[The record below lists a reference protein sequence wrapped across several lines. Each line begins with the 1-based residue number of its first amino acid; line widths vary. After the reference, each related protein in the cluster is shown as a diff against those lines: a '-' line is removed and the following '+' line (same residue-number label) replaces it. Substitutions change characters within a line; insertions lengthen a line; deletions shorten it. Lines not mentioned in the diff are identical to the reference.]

1 MNKLQVTMAAQL
13 LAKAYEQVARKL
25 LRDMP
30 AGCQRVKSVPTYAE
44 APSTLLE
51 MHDCISDNAGVLY
64 IAAEGC
70 AQSIYGLRGNLWFR
84 AMHDLGHLTFDKD
97 TTYEDECELA
107 TILWPLI
114 ADELPTDHWYDCLHD
129 CAQVYTADTIGQSM
143 YYDEHGVFPADQI
156 AFVQAVCRN
165 EMQGVGLDAYR
176 AHVLAAL
183 PPKNEVVVYG
193 AAPYIDVD
201 ELLVFAT
208 GLGVYN
214 RKLRE
219 VAAFRRSLALAANRF
234 MRRPAYPYGEQA
246 YAGR

>member
-30 AGCQRVKSVPTYAE
+30 AGCQRVKGVQTYAE

-51 MHDCISDNAGVLY
+51 MCDCISDNNGVLFV
-64 IAAEGC
+64 AQEGC
-70 AQSIYGLRGNLWFR
+70 ADSIYGHTGNMWFR

-107 TILWPLI
+107 MILWPLI
-114 ADELPTDHWYDCLHD
+114 ADELPTDYWYD
-129 CAQVYTADTIGQSM
+129 CAQVYIADTIGQSM
-143 YYDEHGVFPADQI
+143 YCDEHGVFPADQI

-165 EMQGVGLDAYR
+165 EVQGLGSDAYR

-183 PPKNEVVVYG
+183 APKNEAVW
-193 AAPYIDVD
+193 
-201 ELLVFAT
+201 ELRNT
-208 GLGVYN
+208 H
-214 RKLRE
+214 
-219 VAAFRRSLALAANRF
+219 RRLALAANRF

>member
-30 AGCQRVKSVPTYAE
+30 AGCQRVKGVPTYAE

-51 MHDCISDNAGVLY
+51 MCDCISDNNGVMFV
-64 IAAEGC
+64 AQEGC
-70 AQSIYGLRGNLWFR
+70 ANSIYGHTGNMWFR

-107 TILWPLI
+107 MILWPLI
-114 ADELPTDHWYDCLHD
+114 ADELPADYWYD
-129 CAQVYTADTIGQSM
+129 CAQVYIADTIGQSM
-143 YYDEHGVFPADQI
+143 YCDEHGVFPADQI

-165 EMQGVGLDAYR
+165 EVHGVGPDAYR

-183 PPKNEVVVYG
+183 PPKNEVVEYK
-193 AAPYIDVD
+193 PKWMLDIDD
-201 ELLVFAT
+201 MLVFANC
-208 GLGVYN
+208 LHKHN
-214 RKLRE
+214 
-219 VAAFRRSLALAANRF
+219 VAVRRVAETRRRLALAANRF

>member
-13 LAKAYEQVARKL
+13 LSKAYEQVARKL

-30 AGCQRVKSVPTYAE
+30 AGCHRVKSVPTYAE
-44 APSTLLE
+44 APSTLVE
-51 MHDCISDNAGVLY
+51 MHECISDNAGVLY

-84 AMHDLGHLTFDKD
+84 AMHALGHLTFDKD
-97 TTYEDECELA
+97 TVYKDECDLA
-107 TILWPLI
+107 LILWQSI
-114 ADELPTDHWYDCLHD
+114 ADELPSEYWYD
-129 CAQVYTADTIGQSM
+129 CAQVYIADTIGQSM
-143 YYDEHGVFPADQI
+143 YCDEHGVFPADQI

-165 EMQGVGLDAYR
+165 EVQGVGTDAYR

-183 PPKNEVVVYG
+183 PPKNEVVVYE

-219 VAAFRRSLALAANRF
+219 LAAFRRSLALAANRF

>member
-30 AGCQRVKSVPTYAE
+30 AGCHRVKSVPTYAE

-51 MHDCISDNAGVLY
+51 MCDCISDNNGVLFV
-64 IAAEGC
+64 AQEGC
-70 AQSIYGLRGNLWFR
+70 ANSIYGERGNLWFR
-84 AMHDLGHLTFDKD
+84 AMHDLGHLTFDME
-97 TTYEDECELA
+97 TTYKDECELA
-107 TILWPLI
+107 RILWQFI
-114 ADELPTDHWYDCLHD
+114 ADELPAGYWYD
-129 CAQVYTADTIGQSM
+129 CAQVYIADTIGQSM
-143 YYDEHGVFPADQI
+143 YCDEHGVFPADQI

-165 EMQGVGLDAYR
+165 EVRGLGPDAYR

-183 PPKNEVVVYG
+183 PPKNEVVVYE
-193 AAPYIDVD
+193 AAPYIEVD
-201 ELLVFAT
+201 QLLVFAA
-208 GLGVYN
+208 GLAVYN

-219 VAAFRRSLALAANRF
+219 LAAFRRSLALAANRF

>member
-30 AGCQRVKSVPTYAE
+30 AGCQRVKGVRTYAE
-44 APSTLLE
+44 APSTLAE
-51 MHDCISDNAGVLY
+51 MRDCIRDNNGVLFV
-64 IAAEGC
+64 AQEGC
-70 AQSIYGLRGNLWFR
+70 ADSIYGHTGNVWFR

-97 TTYEDECELA
+97 TTYKDECDLA
-107 TILWPLI
+107 MILWQFI
-114 ADELPTDHWYDCLHD
+114 ADELPADYWYD
-129 CAQVYTADTIGQSM
+129 CAQVYIADTIGQSM
-143 YYDEHGVFPADQI
+143 YCDEHGVFPADQI

-165 EMQGVGLDAYR
+165 EVQGLGPDAYR

-183 PPKNEVVVYG
+183 PPKSAVVVYEPQWVSG
-193 AAPYIDVD
+193 IELVQFASGLYHYNAAQRYAK
-201 ELLVFAT
+201 ECRA
-208 GLGVYN
+208 
-214 RKLRE
+214 R
-219 VAAFRRSLALAANRF
+219 LALAANRF

>member
-30 AGCQRVKSVPTYAE
+30 GGCQGVKGVQTYAE
-44 APSTLLE
+44 APSTLAE
-51 MHDCISDNAGVLY
+51 MRDCIRDNNGVLFV
-64 IAAEGC
+64 AQEGC
-70 AQSIYGLRGNLWFR
+70 AQSIYGERGNVWFR
-84 AMHDLGHLTFDKD
+84 AMHDLGHLTFGKD
-97 TTYEDECELA
+97 TTTQDEIDLA
-107 TILWPLI
+107 FILWQFI
-114 ADELPTDHWYDCLHD
+114 ADELPDDYWYD
-129 CAQVYTADTIGQSM
+129 CAQVYMADTIGQSL
-143 YYDEHGVFPADQI
+143 YCDEYGVFPADQI

-165 EMQGVGLDAYR
+165 EVQGLGLDAYR

-183 PPKNEVVVYG
+183 PPKSAVAVY
-193 AAPYIDVD
+193 AVAPYVNVD
-201 ELLVFAT
+201 ELLVFAG
-208 GLGVYN
+208 GLSVYN

-219 VAAFRRSLALAANRF
+219 LAAFRRSLALAANRF

>member
-30 AGCQRVKSVPTYAE
+30 AGCQRVKGVPTYAE

-51 MHDCISDNAGVLY
+51 MCDCISDNNGVLFV
-64 IAAEGC
+64 AQEGC
-70 AQSIYGLRGNLWFR
+70 ANSIYGHTGNMWFR

-107 TILWPLI
+107 MILWPLI
-114 ADELPTDHWYDCLHD
+114 ADELPADYWYD
-129 CAQVYTADTIGQSM
+129 CAQVYIADTIGQSM
-143 YYDEHGVFPADQI
+143 YCDEHGVFPADQI

-165 EMQGVGLDAYR
+165 EVQGLGPDAYR

-183 PPKNEVVVYG
+183 APKNEVVVHQRKWL
-193 AAPYIDVD
+193 DSD
-201 ELLVFAT
+201 DLMVFAHCAHKH
-208 GLGVYN
+208 N
-214 RKLRE
+214 
-219 VAAFRRSLALAANRF
+219 VAVRNLAETRRRLALAANRF

-246 YAGR
+246 YAGC

>member
-25 LRDMP
+25 LRDVP
-30 AGCQRVKSVPTYAE
+30 GGCQRVKGVQTYAE
-44 APSTLLE
+44 APSTLAE
-51 MHDCISDNAGVLY
+51 MRDCIRDNNGVLFV
-64 IAAEGC
+64 AREGC
-70 AQSIYGLRGNLWFR
+70 AQSIYGERGNLWFR
-84 AMHDLGHLTFDKD
+84 AMHDLGHLTFGKD
-97 TTYEDECELA
+97 TTYKDEYDLA
-107 TILWPLI
+107 MILWQFI
-114 ADELPTDHWYDCLHD
+114 ADELPADYRYD
-129 CAQVYTADTIGQSM
+129 CAQVYIADTIGQSM
-143 YYDEHGVFPADQI
+143 YCDEHGVFPADQI

-165 EMQGVGLDAYR
+165 EVQGVGPDAYR
-176 AHVLAAL
+176 ARVLAAL
-183 PPKNEVVVYG
+183 PPKSEVVVYA

-219 VAAFRRSLALAANRF
+219 LAAFRRSLALAANRF

>member
-13 LAKAYEQVARKL
+13 LGKAYEQVARKL

-30 AGCQRVKSVPTYAE
+30 GGCQCVKSVPTYAE
-44 APSTLLE
+44 APSTLRE
-51 MHDCISDNAGVLY
+51 MRDCISDNAGVLY

-70 AQSIYGLRGNLWFR
+70 AQSIYGLRGNLRFR

-97 TTYEDECELA
+97 TTYKDECELA
-107 TILWPLI
+107 MILWQFI
-114 ADELPTDHWYDCLHD
+114 ADEVPAEYRYDC
-129 CAQVYTADTIGQSM
+129 ARVYIADTIGQSM
-143 YYDEHGVFPADQI
+143 YCDEHGVFPADQI

-165 EMQGVGLDAYR
+165 EVQGVGPDAYR

-183 PPKNEVVVYG
+183 PPKNEVVVYQHKWVQ
-193 AAPYIDVD
+193 VD
-201 ELLVFAT
+201 DLMQFARDLRAHNEAVWEL
-208 GLGVYN
+208 
-214 RKLRE
+214 RKT
-219 VAAFRRSLALAANRF
+219 RRRLALAANRF

>member
-30 AGCQRVKSVPTYAE
+30 AGCRRVKSVQTYAE
-44 APSTLLE
+44 APSTLVE
-51 MHDCISDNAGVLY
+51 MCDCILDNDGVLFV
-64 IAAEGC
+64 AKEGC
-70 AQSIYGLRGNLWFR
+70 ANSIYGERGNLWFR

-107 TILWPLI
+107 MILWPLI
-114 ADELPTDHWYDCLHD
+114 ADELPTDCLHYLPTMI
-129 CAQVYTADTIGQSM
+129 QVYIADTIGQSM
-143 YYDEHGVFPADQI
+143 YCEEHGVFPADQI

-165 EMQGVGLDAYR
+165 EVRGVGPGAYR

-183 PPKNEVVVYG
+183 APKSAVVGYE
-193 AAPYIDVD
+193 PEYISMD

-219 VAAFRRSLALAANRF
+219 LAAFRRSLALAANRF
-234 MRRPAYPYGEQA
+234 MRRPEYPYGEQA

>member
-30 AGCQRVKSVPTYAE
+30 AGCQRVKGVRTYAE

-51 MHDCISDNAGVLY
+51 MCDCISDNNGVLFV
-64 IAAEGC
+64 AQEGC
-70 AQSIYGLRGNLWFR
+70 ADSIYGHTGNIWFR

-107 TILWPLI
+107 MILWPLI
-114 ADELPTDHWYDCLHD
+114 ADELPTDHLYD
-129 CAQVYTADTIGQSM
+129 CAQVYIADTIGQSM
-143 YYDEHGVFPADQI
+143 YCDEYGVFPADQI

-165 EMQGVGLDAYR
+165 EVPGFWPDAYR

-183 PPKNEVVVYG
+183 PPKSAVTVYD
-193 AAPYIDVD
+193 PEYISMD

-219 VAAFRRSLALAANRF
+219 LAAFRRSLALAANRF

>member
-13 LAKAYEQVARKL
+13 LAKAYERVARKL

-30 AGCQRVKSVPTYAE
+30 GGCQRVKSVQTYAE

-51 MHDCISDNAGVLY
+51 MCDCISDNNGVLFV
-64 IAAEGC
+64 AQEGC
-70 AQSIYGLRGNLWFR
+70 ADSIYGHTGNMWFR

-107 TILWPLI
+107 MILWPLI
-114 ADELPTDHWYDCLHD
+114 ADELPTDHWYDCG
-129 CAQVYTADTIGQSM
+129 QVYTADTIGQSV
-143 YYDEHGVFPADQI
+143 YCDEHGVFPADQI

-165 EMQGVGLDAYR
+165 EVRGLGPDAYR

-183 PPKNEVVVYG
+183 PPKSAAVVYEP
-193 AAPYIDVD
+193 APYLDVD
-201 ELLVFAT
+201 DLLVFAA
-208 GLGVYN
+208 GLGHYN
-214 RKLRE
+214 KRLRE
-219 VAAFRRSLALAANRF
+219 LAAFRRSLALAANRF

>member
-13 LAKAYEQVARKL
+13 LAKAYKQVARKL

-30 AGCQRVKSVPTYAE
+30 AGCHRVKSVPTYAE

-51 MHDCISDNAGVLY
+51 MCDCISDNAGVLY

-84 AMHDLGHLTFDKD
+84 AMHDLGHLTFNKE
-97 TTYEDECELA
+97 TTTRDEIDLA
-107 TILWPLI
+107 CILWQYIP
-114 ADELPTDHWYDCLHD
+114 DHIPSEYWED
-129 CAQVYTADTIGQSM
+129 CARVYIADTIGQSL
-143 YYDEHGVFPADQI
+143 YCEAHGAFPDDQV

-165 EMQGVGLDAYR
+165 EHNGFGLDSYKQ
-176 AHVLAAL
+176 HVLAAL
-183 PPKNEVVVYG
+183 PPKNEVVVHRYTWV
-193 AAPYIDVD
+193 PVD
-201 ELLVFAT
+201 DLMQFARDLRAHNEAVWELRNT
-208 GLGVYN
+208 
-214 RKLRE
+214 
-219 VAAFRRSLALAANRF
+219 RRRLALAANRF

>member
-30 AGCQRVKSVPTYAE
+30 AGCHRVKSVPTYAE

-51 MHDCISDNAGVLY
+51 MCDCISDNAGVLY

-84 AMHDLGHLTFDKD
+84 AMHDLGHLTFGKD

-107 TILWPLI
+107 MILWPLI
-114 ADELPTDHWYDCLHD
+114 ADELPTDCLYDLPTMI
-129 CAQVYTADTIGQSM
+129 QVYIADTIGQSM
-143 YYDEHGVFPADQI
+143 YCDEYGVFPADQI

-165 EMQGVGLDAYR
+165 EVHGVRPDAYR

-183 PPKNEVVVYG
+183 PPKSAVVVYA
-193 AAPYIDVD
+193 AAPYTNIDD
-201 ELLVFAT
+201 LLVFAA
-208 GLGVYN
+208 GLGRYN

-219 VAAFRRSLALAANRF
+219 LAAFRRSLALAANRF

>member
-30 AGCQRVKSVPTYAE
+30 AGCQSVKGVQTYAE
-44 APSTLLE
+44 APSTLVE
-51 MHDCISDNAGVLY
+51 MRDCIRDNNGVLY
-64 IAAEGC
+64 VAQEGC
-70 AQSIYGLRGNLWFR
+70 AQSIYGERGNLWFR
-84 AMHDLGHLTFDKD
+84 AMHDLGHLTFGKD
-97 TTYEDECELA
+97 TTYKDEIDLA
-107 TILWPLI
+107 FILWQYIP
-114 ADELPTDHWYDCLHD
+114 DHIPSEYWED
-129 CAQVYTADTIGQSM
+129 CARVYIADTIGQSM
-143 YYDEHGVFPADQI
+143 YCDEHGVFPADQI
-156 AFVQAVCRN
+156 TFVQAVCRN
-165 EMQGVGLDAYR
+165 EHNCLGLDSYKQ
-176 AHVLAAL
+176 HVLAAL
-183 PPKNEVVVYG
+183 PPKSAVIVYA
-193 AAPYIDVD
+193 AAPYIDID

-219 VAAFRRSLALAANRF
+219 LAAFRRSLALAANRF

>member
-13 LAKAYEQVARKL
+13 LSKAYEQVARKL

-30 AGCQRVKSVPTYAE
+30 AGCHRVKSVPTYAE

-51 MHDCISDNAGVLY
+51 MCDCISDSAGVLY

-97 TTYEDECELA
+97 TTYKDECELA
-107 TILWPLI
+107 MVLWQFI
-114 ADELPTDHWYDCLHD
+114 ADEVPAEYRYD
-129 CAQVYTADTIGQSM
+129 CAQVYIADTIGQSM
-143 YYDEHGVFPADQI
+143 YCDEHGVFPADQI

-165 EMQGVGLDAYR
+165 EVQGVGPDAYR

-183 PPKNEVVVYG
+183 PPKNEVVVHRPKWVSEDDLMHF
-193 AAPYIDVD
+193 ARCLRAHNEAVW
-201 ELLVFAT
+201 ELRNT
-208 GLGVYN
+208 
-214 RKLRE
+214 
-219 VAAFRRSLALAANRF
+219 RRRLALAANRF